1 MELSVVIAT
10 YNRAGPLKECLDA
23 LAHQTPPPDDV
34 EVVVVIDGSTDGTR
48 ELLASYAAPFPL
60 RSVWQENA
68 GQARALNRG
77 VAEATGRA
85 CLLLDDDVRAGP
97 ALLAEH
103 RRAQR
108 ELNDALAVGP
118 LGLTAQR
125 DTDWFVPHFAAS
137 WARHYARLA
146 TPDASLTFAD
156 CYSGNLS
163 FPRAAFLAV
172 GGFASDLPRGYDVEL
187 AFRLIQHGLRPIYLP
202 EAEATQDE
210 RKGFRQLIRD
220 EELAGASS
228 FEIYRRHPATLP
240 HLGLGS
246 FRDASL
252 AMLTLR
258 RLLFA
263 LNVPPGALGLIGGL
277 LDRLGRSGRWARF
290 VRAYAFWR
298 GVRRAI
304 ADHDVWRRLTGGVP
318 ILLYHAVTTPGE
330 PPSRYV
336 ASARRFARQMRWLR
350 LAGRQVLGLEEYL
363 RCRREHR
370 LPPASAVVLTFD
382 DGYTDNG
389 TVAQPILARLGF
401 TATIFLV
408 TEFIGR
414 QNRWDAKGPLCGRP
428 LLDWEA
434 IRALERSG
442 LQFGAHTKNH
452 PVLTALSPA
461 AAEAEITESKVAL
474 EAHLPGAAPAFAYP
488 FGIYDETTRAL
499 VERAGF
505 WGACTTR
512 TGLNGPATPLFE
524 LRRVEVKGEFGPL
537 RFLLALLVGDSR
549 LVVRRRV
556 P

>member
-60 RSVWQENA
+60 RSVRQENT

-97 ALLAEH
+97 TLLAEH
-103 RRAQR
+103 RRAHR
-108 ELNDALAVGP
+108 ELGGALAVGP
-118 LGLTAQR
+118 LGLTTQR

-202 EAEATQDE
+202 EAEATQHE

-220 EELAGASS
+220 QEHAGAASY
-228 FEIYRRHPATLP
+228 EIYRRHPSALVP
-240 HLGLGS
+240 LGLGS
-246 FRDASL
+246 FDDASL
-252 AMLTLR
+252 GAQLVRRALLALRVPTTL
-258 RLLFA
+258 
-263 LNVPPGALGLIGGL
+263 LGLVGAS
-277 LDRLGRSGRWARF
+277 LDRLGRSGLWARF
-290 VRAYAFWR
+290 VRRYAFWR
-298 GVRRAI
+298 GVRRAVP
-304 ADHDVWRRLTGGVP
+304 DRDTWRRLTAGVP
-318 ILLYHAVTTPGE
+318 ILLYHALTTSGE
-330 PPSRYV
+330 APSRYV
-336 ASARRFARQMRWLR
+336 ISARRFAWQMRWLR
-350 LAGRQVLGLEEYL
+350 LLRRRVVGLDEYL

-434 IRALERSG
+434 IEALERGG

-461 AAEAEITESKVAL
+461 AAEAEITESKAAL
-474 EAHLPGAAPAFAYP
+474 EARLPGAAPVFAYP
-488 FGIYDETTRAL
+488 FGIYDQTTRAL

-524 LRRVEVKGEFGPL
+524 LRRVEVKGEFGLL
-537 RFLLALLVGDSR
+537 RFLLAILVGDSR

-556 P
+556 G